1 MTTGTALAP
10 KKALRDLMTFDPFT
24 LFQDRINRLFGDFI
38 PLFEDA
44 VPLTAWAP
52 LCDVFETNKE
62 IVFKL
67 ELPGIKKDDVKV
79 RIENDMLLIYGERKF
94 DDEIKKEN
102 FHRVERRYGEFV
114 RRFTLPAYV
123 DPAKI
128 TAEFK
133 DGLLMITMPKLEEA
147 KAKMIDVKVK

>member
-24 LFQDRINRLFGDFI
+24 LFQDRINRLFGEFT
-38 PLFEDA
+38 PFLEETA
-44 VPLTAWAP
+44 PLTAWTP

-67 ELPGIKKDDVKV
+67 ELPGLKKDDVKV
-79 RIENDMLLIYGERKF
+79 SIENNMLLIYGERKF
-94 DDEIKKEN
+94 EQEIKKEN
-102 FHRVERRYGEFV
+102 FHRVERSYGEFM
-114 RRFTLPAYV
+114 RRFTLPNYV
-123 DPAKI
+123 DPHKI

-133 DGLLMITMPKLEEA
+133 DGLLMIFLPKLEEA
-147 KAKMIDVKVK
+147 KAKLIEVKVK